1 MNKIKIT
8 IQIELLKFKDGIR
21 HIDKSA
27 AAGHISQDDAH
38 CLKNGL
44 VGVYAAHIADLVE
57 ERIRPPCRICAVAR
71 ATGDDGLCGGCRGH
85 RILKA
90 VNANKEMTK

>member
-8 IQIELLKFKDGIR
+8 IQIELLKYKDAIR
-21 HIDKSA
+21 HIDKSV

-44 VGVYAAHIADLVE
+44 AGVYATHIAKLVE
-57 ERIRPPCRICAVAR
+57 DAMSAPPCRVCADSDGGPR
-71 ATGDDGLCGGCRGH
+71 ATGDDGLCDECRAH
-85 RILKA
+85 RILRRGR
-90 VNANKEMTK
+90 